1 MSTLSWIIAASFTG
15 GVLSLL
21 LAAMLT
27 LNTRTAW
34 VSKLVSFAIGAL
46 LGAAFLNILPEAFEL
61 SENPAQVTILVLF
74 GILLFFILE
83 KLVLWRHCHLEDCE
97 AHSPATGAGQAVA
110 TAAAVGVS
118 SYHAHE
124 HDHGRS
130 GMMIMIGDTFH
141 NFVDG
146 ILIAAAFM
154 VDIQLGIVT
163 SIAIIAHEI
172 PQEAGDFIILLNSGY
187 TRRMAFMMNLLSSF
201 ATLFGG
207 VLAYL
212 MLNTLDF
219 LVLPLLGLASA
230 SMIYVALSDLI
241 PGLHKRP
248 EIGAT
253 VQQVTLILAGIGL
266 IWLVGLLAHG
276 H

>member
-1 MSTLSWIIAASFTG
+1 MSTLSWIVLASFLG

-21 LAAMLT
+21 FAAVLA
-27 LNTRTAW
+27 LNMRISW
-34 VSKLVSFAIGAL
+34 VSRLVSFAIGAL
-46 LGAAFLNILPEAFEL
+46 LGAAFLSTLPEAFEL
-61 SENPAQVTILVLF
+61 SEEPVQVTLLVLI

-97 AHSPATGAGQAVA
+97 AHDP
-110 TAAAVGVS
+110 TAAVTTAMPTAMPG
-118 SYHAHE
+118 HGHNRT
-124 HDHGRS
+124 HDHDYGRS
-130 GMMIMIGDTFH
+130 GMMIVIGDTFH

-154 VDIQLGIVT
+154 VDTQLGIIT

-187 TRRMAFMMNLLSSF
+187 TRSKAFLLNLLSSF
-201 ATLFGG
+201 ATLVGG
-207 VLAYL
+207 VLAYF
-212 MLNTLDF
+212 MLDAMDF
-219 LVLPLLGLASA
+219 LILPLLSLASA

-253 VQQVTLILAGIGL
+253 IQQVSLILLGIGV
-266 IWLVGLLAHG
+266 IWFVGLFAAG

>member
-1 MSTLSWIIAASFTG
+1 MSTLSWIILASFIG

-21 LAAMLT
+21 IAAVLAFKM
-27 LNTRTAW
+27 RMSW

-46 LGAAFLNILPEAFEL
+46 LGAAFLNTLPEAFHL
-61 SENPAQVTILVLF
+61 SEDPANVTVLVLA

-83 KLVLWRHCHLEDCE
+83 KLVLWRHCHIENCE
-97 AHSPATGAGQAVA
+97 AHDPSQVTTPF
-110 TAAAVGVS
+110 S
-118 SYHAHE
+118 HDN

-130 GMMIMIGDTFH
+130 GIMIMVGDTFH

-187 TRRMAFMMNLLSSF
+187 TRRIAFLMNLLSSF
-201 ATLFGG
+201 ATLIGG
-207 VLAYL
+207 ILAYF
-212 MLNTLDF
+212 MLNALDF
-219 LVLPLLGLASA
+219 LILPLLALASA

-253 VQQVTLILAGIGL
+253 VQQVTLILLGIAM
-266 IWLVGLLAHG
+266 IWFVGLLAHE

>member
-1 MSTLSWIIAASFTG
+1 MSTLSWIILASFIG

-27 LNTRTAW
+27 LNTRATW
-34 VSKLVSFAIGAL
+34 VSRLVSFAIGAL
-46 LGAAFLNILPEAFEL
+46 LGAAFLNILPEAFER
-61 SENPAQVTILVLF
+61 SDDPAQVTVLVLF

-97 AHSPATGAGQAVA
+97 AHDPAHGIPNAIT
-110 TAAAVGVS
+110 TTVS
-118 SYHAHE
+118 SAHVHE
-124 HDHGRS
+124 NDQGRS

-154 VDIQLGIVT
+154 VDVQLGIVT

-187 TRRMAFMMNLLSSF
+187 TRRAAFMMNLLSSF
-201 ATLFGG
+201 ATLVGG
-207 VLAYL
+207 VLAYF
-212 MLNTLDF
+212 MLNKLDF
-219 LVLPLLGLASA
+219 MILPLLGLASA

-253 VQQVTLILAGIGL
+253 AQQVTLILLGIGL
-266 IWLVGLLAHG
+266 IWFVGLFAHG

>member
-1 MSTLSWIIAASFTG
+1 MSTLSWIILASFVG

-21 LAAMLT
+21 FAAVLA
-27 LNTRTAW
+27 LNARTAW

-46 LGAAFLNILPEAFEL
+46 LGAAFLNTLPEAFEL
-61 SENPAQVTILVLF
+61 SEDPSQVTLLVLI

-97 AHSPATGAGQAVA
+97 AHDPSVAV
-110 TAAAVGVS
+110 TAAAHQSHG
-118 SYHAHE
+118 HAHA
-124 HDHGRS
+124 HDYDYGRS
-130 GMMIMIGDTFH
+130 GMMIMVGDTFH

-154 VDIQLGIVT
+154 VDVQLGIIT

-187 TRRMAFMMNLLSSF
+187 TRGQAFLMNLLSSF
-201 ATLFGG
+201 ATLVGG
-207 VLAYL
+207 TLAYF
-212 MLNTLDF
+212 MLDRLDF
-219 LVLPLLGLASA
+219 LILPLLSLASA

-253 VQQVTLILAGIGL
+253 VQQVSLILLGIGM
-266 IWLVGLLAHG
+266 IWFVGLFASG

>member
-1 MSTLSWIIAASFTG
+1 MSTLSWIILASFTG

-27 LNTRTAW
+27 LKTRPSW

-46 LGAAFLNILPEAFEL
+46 LGAAFLNTLPEAFEL
-61 SENPAQVTILVLF
+61 SENPNQVTVLVLV

-83 KLVLWRHCHLEDCE
+83 KLVLWRHCHIEDCE
-97 AHSPATGAGQAVA
+97 VHDPSAAI
-110 TAAAVGVS
+110 TAADG
-118 SYHAHE
+118 HPHHQTHE

-130 GMMIMIGDTFH
+130 GMMIMVGDTFH

-154 VDIQLGIVT
+154 VDIQLGIIT

-172 PQEAGDFIILLNSGY
+172 PQEAGDFIILLNSA
-187 TRRMAFMMNLLSSF
+187 TIRSSAFMMNLLSSF
-201 ATLFGG
+201 ATLVGG
-207 VLAYL
+207 VLAYF

-219 LVLPLLGLASA
+219 LILPLLSLASA

-253 VQQVTLILAGIGL
+253 VQQVSLILLGIGM
-266 IWLVGLLAHG
+266 IWFVGLFAHG